1 VAAPI
6 EMPGNCFSKKH
17 KKVLHSR
24 NGFLHSQ
31 AKVDSFLENSQ
42 NGIFL
47 ELFYIKKQQ
56 KINPLTSARICRKCY
71 IFLKLF
77 FGT

>member
-1 VAAPI
+1 MYCSNIVFLKNI
-6 EMPGNCFSKKH
+6 KKFCILEMVFYT
-17 KKVLHSR
+17 
-24 NGFLHSQ
+24 Q